1 MADNKD
7 EKEID
12 LLELARKLW
21 DNRKFIIKVTL
32 IGAVVG
38 LVIALSIPKE
48 YTSTVVFTT
57 NTNQPTS
64 GNMGALASLAGININ
79 SLQSIDVFQPE
90 LYPNIMS
97 STSFRQELLKFRVKD
112 NSQNIDMT
120 LYDYLKEGQSVAWW
134 NYILQIPGL
143 VMGLFDTSIEDAKNH
158 ADNNKF
164 FISKE
169 EMKII
174 ESLDDLYSIK
184 NDKKTGIITLS
195 VETQSQVISACLA
208 DTITSYLQKY
218 IIDARTR
225 KAKIDLD
232 NTEKLYAQ
240 SRQDYYNSQ
249 QNLASFVDA
258 NHNITSA
265 KYKTNQEKLQ
275 NEASLAYSIYTQMAQ
290 QVQMNKLIVQ
300 DNTPVFT
307 IIQPAIEP
315 ILPSSMSKR
324 NLLLII
330 VFLTFMSGCAWVLRK
345 DLWQLVGFK

>member
-1 MADNKD
+1 MEEKNK
-7 EKEID
+7 EVEIN

-21 DNRKFIIKVTL
+21 DNKKFIIKATL

-38 LVIALSIPKE
+38 VIIAFSIPKE
-48 YTSTVVFTT
+48 YTSTVVFTVNSNDT
-57 NTNQPTS
+57 KA

-79 SLQSIDVFQPE
+79 GLQSIDIFQPE

-112 NSQNIDMT
+112 NSQDIDMT

-134 NYILQIPGL
+134 NYMLQMPGL
-143 VMGLFDTSIEDAKNH
+143 VMGLFDTNIEDAKNH
-158 ADNNKF
+158 ANNKF

-290 QVQMNKLIVQ
+290 QVQMNKLKVQ